1 MKAAAGMADLDQAAA
16 VLQPGGLGLPGQAG
30 AGVLRLAAI
39 GRLQGVAA
47 EAIEQVHQQQLLVL
61 LLVLQAQLHQ
71 LQLGGALIQLIQ
83 LSQHGPIHLRPP
95 GQYLGQGRAAEQA
108 PLGPGVAGADG
119 VGRAVANKAP
129 GLWSWLIG
137 PCQASL
143 QLGPQHKLLKE
154 PGGVAQVPLGRAG
167 VGHPL
172 QAEVLWLQGGHQGQA
187 LLAHPYVPRRQLLF
201 HPAAANSG

>member
-30 AGVLRLAAI
+30 AGALRLAAI

-71 LQLGGALIQLIQ
+71 LQLGGALIQLSQ
-83 LSQHGPIHLRPP
+83 HGQHGPIHLRPP
-95 GQYLGQGRAAEQA
+95 GQHLGQGRAAEQA

-119 VGRAVANKAP
+119 VVVAVENKAP
-129 GLWSWLIG
+129 GLGSWLIG
-137 PCQASL
+137 PRQASL